1 MATPVIRDMIDG
13 DWTYIDLTVS
23 AVVTQPDA
31 TTYTVANAI
40 RFNRSYDWG
49 SVGEGE
55 LPGGVVTF
63 GLWVDQCTTR
73 PKLSAKVASGG
84 VNYRVLRVE
93 DVAALSRYDVA
104 CVPEL

>member
-1 MATPVIRDMIDG
+1 MIDG
-13 DWTYIDLTVS
+13 DYTYVDLTVS

-49 SVGEGE
+49 AVGESE

-63 GLWVDQCTTR
+63 GLWVSQCTTR
-73 PKLSAKVASGG
+73 PRLSARITVSSDAE

-93 DVAALSRYDVA
+93 DVAAASRYDVA
-104 CVPEL
+104 CVPEPGEA